1 MVLQAGITGRS
12 KRAQQLISKLRRTNS
27 EISRILERLPL
38 SDHGQVARLA
48 RLFDE
53 QKRLVLIS
61 AKTQHESVN
70 VLLDNAKHSAR
81 YLQSRYADAM
91 KKGRLRK
98 TK

>member
-27 EISRILERLPL
+27 EISRILDRLPL

-81 YLQSRYADAM
+81 YLQMRYADT
-91 KKGRLRK
+91 KRKGKLRK
-98 TK
+98 LK